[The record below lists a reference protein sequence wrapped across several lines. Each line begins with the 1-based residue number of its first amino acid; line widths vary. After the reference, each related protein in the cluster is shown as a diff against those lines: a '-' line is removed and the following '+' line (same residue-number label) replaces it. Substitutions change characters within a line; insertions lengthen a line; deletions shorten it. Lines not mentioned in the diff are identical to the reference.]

1 MTLQSSPGPSS
12 FRGDGRPSFPH
23 KRLLPLSKEEGGV
36 TGHIVLD
43 ALLGLS
49 EPKLSYITEIT
60 SILPFLLCIH
70 TFVFILTCVHC
81 TCAYAKHRR
90 NSTKERGSREESNKH
105 MNEAGVGSGT
115 HRVLS
120 YPEPDLLAGP
130 SGRVYLSGFFGYK
143 QQKASV
149 AGIRRGEFL
158 FWKKQH

>member
-1 MTLQSSPGPSS
+1 MTLQGSPGASS
-12 FRGDGRPSFPH
+12 FRGAGGPSFPH

-36 TGHIVLD
+36 TGHVVLD

-70 TFVFILTCVHC
+70 IFVFILTYVHC

-90 NSTKERGSREESNKH
+90 NSTKEEAGKNR
-105 MNEAGVGSGT
+105 MNETGVGSGT

-143 QQKASV
+143 QQKASE
-149 AGIRRGEFL
+149 AGTRRGEFH